1 MNKSG
6 LFRRAKGTGGW
17 AAASGFTLI
26 ELLVVIAII
35 AVLAAML
42 LPALSK
48 SKDKAVRTWCLSN
61 LKQFGLGMRMYADDN
76 TDKLPAWHSIGNWAW
91 DMPWD
96 VSSQLVCAPSVAGE
110 ISIVVATVTRRV
122 LEATQ
127 GNGGKET
134 RNEHDFVSSDL

>member
-17 AAASGFTLI
+17 SAASGFTLI

-61 LKQFGLGMRMYADDN
+61 LKQFGLAMRMYADEIK
-76 TDKLPAWHSIGNWAW
+76 TWFFEWTHLRCAAARIPAPH
-91 DMPWD
+91 
-96 VSSQLVCAPSVAGE
+96 QLLANF
-110 ISIVVATVTRRV
+110 
-122 LEATQ
+122 L
-127 GNGGKET
+127 
-134 RNEHDFVSSDL
+134 L